1 MLRVR
6 SGRLEVVI
14 LPKNHYASY
23 ILYKNKNF
31 FNFEAQDLRFLL
43 VSYIGREMKLEM
55 ELLLS
60 SGDRMS
66 ATVTIYK
73 WEVVKVYFFR
83 V

>member
-23 ILYKNKNF
+23 ILFKNKNF
-31 FNFEAQDLRFLL
+31 FNFERRDLRFLL

-55 ELLLS
+55 GFLLS

-73 WEVVKVYFFR
+73 WEVVKVYFFKI
-83 V
+83 